1 MIVLHEGTRERV
13 AGTIRPVED
22 DLNPQEVG
30 FFQIPTLVGGTFPDH
45 SGYDR
50 GMAEQLT
57 LLVLVVAVAT
67 GLVTATVSAVL
78 VQSRRTAFFRFFL
91 ANILLFNLLVL
102 TGLVFRYAELQQQGP
117 EAPFGAVFMFGLLAA
132 MAPLKLAWLYAVACM
147 NLVLP
152 GEDPPAWF
160 NRCYLL
166 LAAPVLVVWVVLL
179 FIGADPESPARVR
192 SVLIGMEAAL
202 IGGAAAS
209 SVYLIFRAGG
219 SPAGSRRRSLRIFG
233 GLHLAV
239 FAVMVAS
246 LGYGWLRGG
255 GQTSYNVL
263 FNSVFLVVYNVLPLA
278 WILRFQPLGRTT
290 AAAVLD
296 RYGIT
301 AREREIIELICA
313 GKTNREIAD
322 RLYISEA
329 TVKDHNYNVFRKTGV
344 RNRVELASL
353 FREPRPAARG
363 GVE

>member
-1 MIVLHEGTRERV
+1 MI
-13 AGTIRPVED
+13 
-22 DLNPQEVG
+22 
-30 FFQIPTLVGGTFPDH
+30 
-45 SGYDR
+45 
-50 GMAEQLT
+50 EQLT

-78 VQSRRTAFFRFFL
+78 VQSRRTAFFRYFL

-102 TGLVFRYAELQQQGP
+102 MGLVLRYADLQQRGL
-117 EAPFGAVFMFGLLAA
+117 ESPFGPVFLLALLAA
-132 MAPLKLAWLYAVACM
+132 MAPLKLAWVYAFACM

-152 GEDPPAWF
+152 GEDPPDWF
-160 NRCYLL
+160 NPCFLL
-166 LAAPVLVVWVVLL
+166 VSAPVLIVWVVLL
-179 FIGADPESPARVR
+179 FIGAVPEAPAFVR
-192 SVLIGMEAAL
+192 GVLVGMEAAV
-202 IGGAAAS
+202 IGGAATS
-209 SVYLIFRAGG
+209 SAYLIVRAAA
-219 SPAGSRRRSLRIFG
+219 SPAGSRRRSLRMFG

-239 FAVMVAS
+239 FAVMLAS

-255 GQTSYNVL
+255 GQTSYHVL

-290 AAAVLD
+290 DAAALD

-301 AREREIIELICA
+301 TREREIIELICV

-322 RLYISEA
+322 ALCISEA

-353 FREPRPAARG
+353 FRERRPAGHG

>member
-1 MIVLHEGTRERV
+1 
-13 AGTIRPVED
+13 
-22 DLNPQEVG
+22 
-30 FFQIPTLVGGTFPDH
+30 
-45 SGYDR
+45 
-50 GMAEQLT
+50 MAEQLT

-78 VQSRRTAFFRFFL
+78 VQSRRTAFFRYFL

-102 TGLVFRYAELQQQGP
+102 TGLVFRYAELQQRGL
-117 EAPFGAVFMFGLLAA
+117 EAPFGPVFLLALLAA
-132 MAPLKLAWLYAVACM
+132 MAPLKLAWVYAFVCM

-160 NRCYLL
+160 SRRFLL
-166 LAAPVLVVWVVLL
+166 VTAPVLVVWVVLL
-179 FIGADPESPARVR
+179 FIGAVPEAPAFVR
-192 SVLIGMEAAL
+192 GVLMGMEAAV
-202 IGGAAAS
+202 IGGAAAG
-209 SVYLIFRAGG
+209 SVYLIVRAGG

-239 FAVMVAS
+239 FAVMLAS
-246 LGYGWLRGG
+246 LGHAWLRGG
-255 GQTSYNVL
+255 GQTSYHVL

-290 AAAVLD
+290 DAAVLE

-322 RLYISEA
+322 ALCISEA

-344 RNRVELASL
+344 RNRVELTRL
-353 FREPRPAARG
+353 FRQAQPAARG
-363 GVE
+363 GEE